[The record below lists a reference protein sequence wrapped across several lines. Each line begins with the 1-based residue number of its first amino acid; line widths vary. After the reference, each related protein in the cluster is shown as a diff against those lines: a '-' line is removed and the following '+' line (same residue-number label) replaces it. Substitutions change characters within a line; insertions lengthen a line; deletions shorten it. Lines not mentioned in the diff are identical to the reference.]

1 MRRIDELLAAA
12 RLRDAPLEAFEND
25 EPDGGDLCRRC
36 GGAGFLRRRLPLG
49 HPDFG
54 KPVACACVLDESEQE
69 RQSRLLRFSNLGPLA
84 RQRFDTLD
92 PRRRAQDSY
101 AAREFEQCVEE
112 ARRFAAEP
120 RGWLALSG
128 PSGSGK
134 THLAAAIAN
143 EVIKRGDVAIFMFT
157 PDLLDHLRSSFRP
170 EAEVSYDRLFDH
182 VRNTPLLIL
191 DDVDAYNPT
200 PWGREKLL
208 QLVNHRH
215 ADSLPTVL
223 TLKTPL
229 TELDE
234 RLATRLQDTS
244 LTRVLVTERKTAERY
259 FQVGGMSLEQLQ
271 RYAFDN
277 FDPRGSA
284 ATPDQRSSLQIAH
297 RAAVE
302 YAASPSG
309 WLVLLGDYGCGKT
322 HLAAA
327 IAQSG
332 LESGRQV
339 FFAVVPDLLDH
350 LRASFGP
357 ESTAS
362 YDEVFERVRTAPLLV
377 LDDLGAHSSRPWAEE
392 KLFQI
397 VNYRYLERL
406 PTVITGNFRPD
417 EIERRLSSRIW
428 DNQLSNLLIIDAPDY
443 RSGAVPAPSPRPKQ
457 RRDRSR

>member
-1 MRRIDELLAAA
+1 MRRIDELLDAA
-12 RLRDAPLEAFEND
+12 RLQDASTDAFHEAD
-25 EPDGGDLCRRC
+25 EAELDLCERC

-54 KPVACACVLDESEQE
+54 RPVPCACVLNESAQD

-84 RQRFDTLD
+84 RKRFETFDLSRAAND
-92 PRRRAQDSY
+92 PYLGRELRA
-101 AAREFEQCVEE
+101 CVEE
-112 ARRFAAEP
+112 ARRFSAEP
-120 RGWLALSG
+120 RGWLAITG

-143 EVIKRGDVAIFMFT
+143 QVIDRGDVAIFMFT

-170 EAEVSYDRLFDH
+170 DAEVSYDRLFDH

-215 ADSLPTVL
+215 AEGLPTVF
-223 TLKTPL
+223 TLKTPVE
-229 TELDE
+229 ELDE
-234 RLATRLQDTS
+234 RLAARLADTS
-244 LTRVLVTERKTAERY
+244 LTRMLVTQRKTAERY
-259 FQVGGMSLEQLQ
+259 RQVGGMGIEQVQ
-271 RYAFDN
+271 RYTLAN
-277 FDPRGSA
+277 FDLRGAA
-284 ATPDQRSSLQIAH
+284 ATPDQRASLQIAH

-302 YAASPSG
+302 YAESPSG

-327 IAQSG
+327 IAG
-332 LESGRQV
+332 RCLEAGMAV

-350 LRASFGP
+350 LRATFAP
-357 ESTAS
+357 ESGAS
-362 YDEVFERVRTAPLLV
+362 YDEVFEQVRRAPMLV

-428 DNQLSNLLIIDAPDY
+428 DGQLSNVLMIEAPDY
-443 RSGAVPAPSPRPKQ
+443 RSGAVQAAPRRPRP
-457 RRDRSR
+457 RR